1 MFSFSL
7 LSQHERAPAQQLHII
22 HPRYCQ
28 KLKSVEDVFFTT
40 YRSQLHRCLASAA
53 TTLVSYQHIN
63 VKTICICLIVN
74 STVNLK

>member
-28 KLKSVEDVFFTT
+28 KLKSRLLKMCFSRPIAHNFIAALPQRRRLWFHISILMLKQFVF
-40 YRSQLHRCLASAA
+40 A
-53 TTLVSYQHIN
+53 
-63 VKTICICLIVN
+63 
-74 STVNLK
+74 